1 MFELQGLDH
10 VALRV
15 GDLAASAAWYERV
28 LGLERVRQDVHREW
42 PVILVTPGGSRSG
55 VALFPIRPA
64 EGRAEAAD
72 RGGATVDHFAFR
84 VDADN
89 FERARRHLHDL
100 GIHFE
105 FQDHSDSHSIYFADP
120 DGHRVEI
127 ETHLDS

>member
-15 GDLAASAAWYERV
+15 ADLAASAEWYERV
-28 LGLERVRQDVHREW
+28 LGLKRVRQDVHRDW

-55 VALFPIRPA
+55 VALFPIRPGAPREQA
-64 EGRAEAAD
+64 ENRT
-72 RGGATVDHFAFR
+72 GAIVDHFAFR

-89 FERARRHLHDL
+89 FERARRHLRDL

-105 FQDHSDSHSIYFADP
+105 FQDHTDSHSIYFADP

-127 ETHLDS
+127 ETHLDV